1 MRFFSCR
8 EERGFTLV
16 EIVLVVGVI
25 AVLSAVVIGNLG
37 ESRKK
42 SRDAKRISDLEQI
55 ELALRLYKDVHES
68 YPTFDDGDFIGDG
81 GGVDTVLN
89 TYMGGIVKDPIN
101 SLSYRYYY
109 DSSYVCNGKTVPVIT
124 SVMERDNTGNFTEVC
139 TTNNSDRIRFISS
152 YKRVKTGR
160 GFFSPKYTNVPVY
173 STFYPSQVE
182 ILK

>member
-16 EIVLVVGVI
+16 EIVLVIGVI

-37 ESRKK
+37 EARKK

-109 DSSYVCNGKTVPVIT
+109 DSNYVCNGKTVPVIT

-139 TTNNSDRIRFISS
+139 TNNNSDRIVFASGTTR
-152 YKRVKTGR
+152 TCR
-160 GFFSPKYTNVPVY
+160 GFFPRRCNTVTTY
-173 STFYPSQVE
+173 SYIYPSQVE